1 MAVCT
6 KEEQSHIIHRAL
18 GDGLAEAL
26 SDAQAELGVT
36 ESYPLEAFNA
46 QSPHEQLLALS
57 DAGVT
62 LTEIGYGQPSD
73 KTVALFG
80 PDGKMQTLR
89 SAQSPPGST
98 YES

>member
-1 MAVCT
+1 MAVRT
-6 KEEQSHIIHRAL
+6 IEEQSHIIQRAFGNDL
-18 GDGLAEAL
+18 VEAL
-26 SDAQAELGVT
+26 SDTQAELGVT
-36 ESYPLEAFNA
+36 ESNPLEAFNA

-57 DAGVT
+57 DARVT
-62 LTEIGYGQPSD
+62 LTEIGYGKPSE

-89 SAQSPPGST
+89 STQSPPGST